1 MATIIIHSTPALKSC
16 TPNSRQWPSLSVKVA
31 FLEYEHHVYV
41 YRSTSDEACIG
52 IQASIL
58 ASWIPQFIQSFECHP
73 PHEFWISPRW
83 CAYKTD
89 KGDVIRQHNGYSG
102 IYPTP
107 QPSWIPEFI
116 KRHSP
121 YECRNSSIAT
131 TLLNSRFSLA
141 HPGPQVLLFQLKA
154 FMVALS

>member
-1 MATIIIHSTPALKSC
+1 MSMFTGQSQMKLIPEFRHRYWHREFRNSSNATPLL
-16 TPNSRQWPSLSVKVA
+16 NSRVHLVPQSSWIPGFTHRSRRCKTQVPMA
-31 FLEYEHHVYV
+31 HYVYV
-41 YRSTSDEACIG
+41 Y
-52 IQASIL
+52 L
-58 ASWIPQFIQSFECHP
+58 
-73 PHEFWISPRW
+73 RW
-83 CAYKTD
+83 CAYETD

-121 YECRNSSIAT
+121 YECRNLFIAT

-141 HPGPQVLLFQLKA
+141 HPASQIFLFRLNVG
-154 FMVALS
+154 MVASS